1 MNDNG
6 PGRSII
12 IAVTMMMVAQ
22 MIHGGPVEEDPRRRI
37 MEFAQKN

>member
-6 PGRSII
+6 PGRSML

-22 MIHGGPVEEDPRRRI
+22 MLHGVQVEGDQIGRI
-37 MEFAQKN
+37 QGSNQIS